1 MSHPNSGFRRNIL
14 VVDDEP
20 EIVACVCEFLT
31 GRGFNVLGLSN
42 SLEAASRLGSFRPD
56 VCILDFRMP
65 ERSGAELLET
75 IKQYDFRI
83 EVIFLTAQ
91 NEASVAV
98 DLMRKG
104 ALDFLLKPLGLNQ
117 LLLFIKRPLE
127 HRRLFIGNEKYR
139 FHIQQHV
146 HEKTK
151 ERHPA

>member
-20 EIVACVCEFLT
+20 EIVACVCEFLA

-42 SLEAASRLGSFRPD
+42 SLEAAFRLGSFRPD

-65 ERSGAELLET
+65 ERSGAEFLET

-98 DLMRKG
+98 GLLREG
-104 ALDFLLKPLGLNQ
+104 ALEFSFEALEMNT
-117 LLLFIKRPLE
+117 LFV
-127 HRRLFIGNEKYR
+127 F
-139 FHIQQHV
+139 
-146 HEKTK
+146 
-151 ERHPA
+151 